1 MPGPALPPA
10 ADLKPIDLREMNMAQ
25 LSAEASTTQARDI
38 FAALLP
44 DPPGGFC
51 DPCVLN
57 M

>member
-51 DPCVLN
+51 DPCVLS